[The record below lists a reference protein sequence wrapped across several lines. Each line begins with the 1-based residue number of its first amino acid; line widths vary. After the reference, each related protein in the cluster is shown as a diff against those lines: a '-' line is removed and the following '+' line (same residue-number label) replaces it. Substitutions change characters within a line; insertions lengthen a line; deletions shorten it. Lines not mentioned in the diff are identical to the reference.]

1 MTSDPGMKIKPDLT
15 ELQRDEDK
23 QLLSEID
30 RLNNA
35 NPTDEFGPFYWK
47 PAGRPGFLRKVK
59 VKGRCPAR
67 PDQNQYATVE
77 SEGRQDGPSVSVVPP
92 RAAGSIE
99 RPRKKSKRSHSQAE
113 EGELSHER
121 RRSRR
126 PPRIHIY
133 LRRFRRE
140 RCDAVRSLKLLV
152 HLKHPEVYLKL
163 GVLFIDEIDS

>member
-1 MTSDPGMKIKPDLT
+1 MKIKPDLT

-67 PDQNQYATVE
+67 PDQNQSATVE
-77 SEGRQDGPSVSVVPP
+77 SEVEGRQDGPSVSVVPP
-92 RAAGSIE
+92 DPLRAAGSVE
-99 RPRKKSKRSHSQAE
+99 RPLKKSKRSHSQAE
-113 EGELSHER
+113 EGELS
-121 RRSRR
+121 
-126 PPRIHIY
+126 
-133 LRRFRRE
+133 
-140 RCDAVRSLKLLV
+140 
-152 HLKHPEVYLKL
+152 
-163 GVLFIDEIDS
+163 DES